1 MFRGFVADCKAHLQ
15 DRPANIAGIIFAVLT
30 IMFFN
35 VWGIITCG
43 YIYSV
48 EEEPDIYQLL
58 PETGEERKRLL
69 IFNAGIEMLLIAV
82 LIMVNLIIMHG
93 YSQSVL
99 LQLPNLF
106 LLDAAYCI
114 YLFYHRI
121 CKLSQTQ
128 NKVWGEKQGSNSV
141 YEGIVFIAD
150 KILLI
155 IFIFCGID
163 LFNQTGKIAAFV
175 EQNFYTV
182 FMAGLGIGFVI
193 LLVDVIRQVGG
204 RKYED

>member
-1 MFRGFVADCKAHLQ
+1 MFRTYVADGKAWLK
-15 DRPANIAGIIFAVLT
+15 DRPANIVLIIFAGLVIVFLN
-30 IMFFN
+30 I
-35 VWGIITCG
+35 WGIIACG
-43 YIYSV
+43 YICSV

-58 PETGEERKRLL
+58 PETGEEQKRRL
-69 IFNAGIEMLLIAV
+69 IFNAGMEMLLIAV

-106 LLDAAYCI
+106 LLDAAYCM
-114 YLFYHRI
+114 YLFRRKVCKVCHCRI
-121 CKLSQTQ
+121 TNIYDGVIC
-128 NKVWGEKQGSNSV
+128 
-141 YEGIVFIAD
+141 IAD

-155 IFIFCGID
+155 IFIFLGID

-175 EQNFYTV
+175 V

-193 LLVDVIRQVGG
+193 LLVDVIRQIGG

>member
-15 DRPANIAGIIFAVLT
+15 DRPANIAGIIFAALT

-35 VWGIITCG
+35 VWGLITCG

-58 PETGEERKRLL
+58 PETGEERKRRL
-69 IFNAGIEMLLIAV
+69 IFNAGMEMLLIAV

-99 LQLPNLF
+99 LQFPNLF
-106 LLDAAYCI
+106 LLDAAYCM
-114 YLFYHRI
+114 YLFHRKVCKVCHCRITNIYDGVI
-121 CKLSQTQ
+121 C
-128 NKVWGEKQGSNSV
+128 G
-141 YEGIVFIAD
+141 AD

>member
-1 MFRGFVADCKAHLQ
+1 MFRTYVADGKAWLK
-15 DRPANIAGIIFAVLT
+15 DRPANIVLIIFAGLVIVFLN
-30 IMFFN
+30 I
-35 VWGIITCG
+35 WGIIACG
-43 YIYSV
+43 YICSV

-58 PETGEERKRLL
+58 PETGEERKRRL
-69 IFNAGIEMLLIAV
+69 IFNAGMEMLLIAV

-106 LLDAAYCI
+106 LLDAAYCM
-114 YLFYHRI
+114 YLFHHKVCKVCHCRI
-121 CKLSQTQ
+121 TNIYDGVIC
-128 NKVWGEKQGSNSV
+128 
-141 YEGIVFIAD
+141 IAN

-155 IFIFCGID
+155 ILIFCGID
-163 LFNQTGKIAAFV
+163 LFNQTGKIATFV